1 MSPARMEKVEA
12 ATRLALEMHAA
23 TNRHDLA
30 AMLRLVSEECVLESA
45 LPAPDGTRYAGKA
58 AVAAYWQAFFDAA
71 PHAARAVEDVFGQGW
86 HCVLYWHGD
95 VLAAP
100 GEVVQRRGVDV
111 FEVRDGLIRA
121 IKSYVKG

>member
-1 MSPARMEKVEA
+1 MEKVEA
-12 ATRLALEMHAA
+12 ATRLALEMQAA

-30 AMLRLVSEECVLESA
+30 AMLRLLSEECILESA

-95 VLAAP
+95 VLTAS

-111 FEVRDGLIRA
+111 FEVRDGLIRV